1 MDLCGDYM
9 KKIDVIKK
17 IGKERWEEFCD
28 FMVGQT
34 VGWKDE
40 ETDFYECDVDNFLNP
55 KNKRFFD

>member
-1 MDLCGDYM
+1 M
-9 KKIDVIKK
+9 KKVDVIKK

-34 VGWKDE
+34 VGWKDG
-40 ETDFYECDVDNFLNP
+40 ETDFYDCNVDNFLQP